1 MVKLTAAESF
11 EISSLKNLLEKP
23 WNPSEVTRI
32 CDPSKSSAWRHH
44 CFKLGWELKKETIL
58 MVFFAISNLKSAIK
72 YKSWKVL
79 LSCKTVYSGISK
91 LILYFHILFISYV
104 LYFPLWT
111 STLYFPCF
119 PFFFIDRTW

>member
-1 MVKLTAAESF
+1 MVKLTAAQSF
-11 EISSLKNLLEKP
+11 EISNLKNLLEKP